1 MELLVSFSSVY
12 LMPVYGLIFCFSLV
26 NFLKKLNQG
35 NNEIS
40 KETSLLTISL
50 ILIIWTL
57 SLTITLNS

>member
-1 MELLVSFSSVY
+1 MDVWVSFSSVY

-26 NFLKKLNQG
+26 NFFKKINQG
-35 NNEIS
+35 NKETS
-40 KETSLLTISL
+40 KETSLLTISF